1 MFANVH
7 EPSQRNVTQKKKNIG
22 MKNVFLS
29 TDSLIQ
35 LYIFIKMRLHGM
47 QAKKNFLNH

>member
-29 TDSLIQ
+29 TSDSII
-35 LYIFIKMRLHGM
+35 YLHKDEATRDAG
-47 QAKKNFLNH
+47 QEKLP